1 MDFVTFIKMA
11 GQFIFAVAVAFALLA
26 LLTSFLRFQWLQHR
40 LKTLPPEQVDPEKL
54 LSLQII
60 QRLSKVQ
67 RGSSSF
73 CVGLVRPAGF
83 DAVRGQHGAAIAGEI
98 AAAIEQLLQK
108 SIRKGD
114 YLVRYKDDMLG
125 IVADIERARV
135 PVMAR
140 RIIQTLSTT
149 TCRCSNGLSI
159 RVPMHAGFATYP
171 QDEES
176 AQPLIDKAEEAL
188 RAATASGMNQFRV
201 TSDRAAPDG
210 TADADEPAAQDARD
224 ILDDLT
230 GVLSERHMSTAMQK
244 YVARHRKEH
253 HSVSVIYLSVDYFSQ
268 YVDHY
273 GQQASDMILKGLAMV
288 LTERTRETDLIAR
301 SGLSDFVITLNAGPR
316 NALGVAQRLIS
327 DVKKLPIRIPSTSL
341 RITVSAGIA
350 SAPEHGSGARHLY
363 EAARIALHA
372 AQDKGKSMALVY
384 HAQMRKDRPREKP
397 VDTF

>member
-1 MDFVTFIKMA
+1 MDFVTLIKMA
-11 GQFIFAVAVAFALLA
+11 GQFILAVAMTFALLA

-40 LKTLPPEQVDPEKL
+40 LKTLPPEAVDPEKL

-73 CVGLVRPAGF
+73 CVGLVRPADF
-83 DAVRGQHGAAIAGEI
+83 DATRRQHGEAIAGEI
-98 AAAIEQLLQK
+98 ATAIEQQLRN

-125 IVADIERARV
+125 IVADIERTKV
-135 PVMAR
+135 SIMAR
-140 RIIQTLSTT
+140 RIVQTLSTT
-149 TCRCSNGLSI
+149 TYRCSNGLAI
-159 RVPMHAGFATYP
+159 RVPVHAGFSTFP
-171 QDEES
+171 DDEES
-176 AQPLIDKAEEAL
+176 AQPLIDQAEQSL
-188 RAATASGMNQFRV
+188 RAATASGTNQFRL
-201 TSDRAAPDG
+201 TPDRPAPDAATG
-210 TADADEPAAQDARD
+210 AADPAEQDARD
-224 ILDDLT
+224 ILDELT

-253 HSVSVIYLSVDYFSQ
+253 HPVSVIYLSVDYFSQ

-273 GQQASDMILKGLAMV
+273 GQQASDMILKGLAML

-301 SGLSDFVITLNAGPR
+301 SGASGFLLTLNAGPR
-316 NALGVAQRLIS
+316 NALGVAQRIIS

-341 RITVSAGIA
+341 RITVSAGVA
-350 SAPEHGSGARHLY
+350 SAPEHGNGARHLY
-363 EAARIALHA
+363 EASRIALHG

-384 HAQMRKDRPREKP
+384 HAQMRKERPRERP